1 MYTCTVFEYFHFPQ
15 SVFTESYLNFD
26 IHKLKKKHVYCN
38 NRLALVSIVMR
49 KKNIS
54 SNDWQVIG

>member
-26 IHKLKKKHVYCN
+26 IHKLKKKKHVYCN
-38 NRLALVSIVMR
+38 NRLALVSIVM